1 MITASGGPF
10 RGLSA
15 ADLAAVTPEQALA
28 HPTWSM
34 GAKITIDS
42 ATLMNKG
49 LEVIE
54 AHFLFGVPYER
65 IEVAV
70 HPQSIVHAM
79 VRFRD
84 GALLAHLGLP
94 DMRVPISYA
103 LTYPERAET
112 PAPRLDLASLTLEF
126 EPPDTGVF
134 RCLALARAA
143 GEAGGTAPCVLNAA
157 NEVAVAAFL
166 AGGCAFP
173 GIADVVERVLG
184 QMRGR
189 PLESVEQVLE
199 ADRPRPAAGGR
210 RGGGGGMSYFVAIA
224 GLLMLVLVHELGHFL
239 AAKAVGMRGDPL
251 LDRLPAAD
259 RTQARSA
266 TPSTRLGAIPL
277 GGYVKIPGMNRP
289 EAGDLWEVGDLL
301 ERAESLPERDRAGD
315 RHRLRRDQPR
325 PRAGR
330 IDAAAGHVAGAA
342 SGWSPRPTRT

>member
-1 MITASGGPF
+1 MRRVKSVAVLGATGSIGVQALEIVRDHPELSACALAAHSNAEALVASATAHGVERIALVDPAAAARARTIFDGHVLEGEAGGVELVRDAGADTVLNAIVRAILPVDSEHSAIWQCLGDARPDTVESLVITASGGPF

-15 ADLAAVTPEQALA
+15 ADLAAVTPDQALA

-112 PAPRLDLASLTLEF
+112 PAPRLDLASLTLEV
-126 EPPDTGVF
+126 EPPDPGVF

-143 GEAGGTAPCVLNAA
+143 GEAGGTAPCALNAA
-157 NEVAVAAFL
+157 NEVAVEAFL
-166 AGGCAFP
+166 AGGLPFP

-184 QMRGR
+184 QIEVA
-189 PLESVEQVLE
+189 PVASVEQVL
-199 ADRPRPAAGGR
+199 DT
-210 RGGGGGMSYFVAIA
+210 
-224 GLLMLVLVHELGHFL
+224 
-239 AAKAVGMRGDPL
+239 
-251 LDRLPAAD
+251 DRL
-259 RTQARSA
+259 AR
-266 TPSTRLGAIPL
+266 R
-277 GGYVKIPGMNRP
+277 M
-289 EAGDLWEVGDLL
+289 AGDAV
-301 ERAESLPERDRAGD
+301 AV
-315 RHRLRRDQPR
+315 
-325 PRAGR
+325 
-330 IDAAAGHVAGAA
+330 AA
-342 SGWSPRPTRT
+342 